1 MEKIASFTI
10 NHLDLLPGIY
20 VSRKDKAGEAVLT
33 TFDLRMTKPNRE
45 PVMNTAELHTIEH
58 LGATYLRNH
67 PDWADRI
74 IYFGPMGCR
83 TGFYFLVSGLSEQDA
98 IRLTQDAFRFIAA
111 YEGAIPGV
119 SAVECGNYLEHDL
132 DGAKKIAAHMN
143 EVLRDWTPDQLA
155 Y

>member
-1 MEKIASFTI
+1 MERIASFCVDHTKLVEGMYTSRVDRDVVTYDI
-10 NHLDLLPGIY
+10 RCCRPNCGHDLENAAI
-20 VSRKDKAGEAVLT
+20 
-33 TFDLRMTKPNRE
+33 
-45 PVMNTAELHTIEH
+45 HTVEH
-58 LGATYLRNH
+58 LFATFVRNSPLSDH
-67 PDWADRI
+67 V

>member
-1 MEKIASFTI
+1 MERIASFCVDHTK
-10 NHLDLLPGIY
+10 LVEGMY
-20 VSRKDKAGEAVLT
+20 TSRVDRDVVT
-33 TFDLRMTKPNRE
+33 YDIRCCRPNCGHYLE
-45 PVMNTAELHTIEH
+45 NAAIHTVEH
-58 LGATYLRNH
+58 LFATFVRNSPLSDH
-67 PDWADRI
+67 V